1 MAELTGSTI
10 ADTYKQ
16 LLKITSEGVG
26 ANDSAKYIE
35 DGLGTDTALSLSTTR
50 VGIGLSNP
58 SELLD
63 VNGTV
68 RAKALRLD
76 EATNVNEG
84 TITNTSVAG
93 YSRLKAST
101 NSGGGSTGVLIKG
114 LDGGVEG
121 QVLYIYKTSSNG
133 ILRIYNNS
141 TNASAGDKILVPG
154 CVATDDSDYIQIPS
168 GGYGG
173 FTLVYDTSA
182 DEAYW
187 HLITSAPNATIAT

>member
-1 MAELTGSTI
+1 MSLKSKTISTGVLDILNIDGGIDASTAKQVKDGNAGGTPLYLT
-10 ADTYKQ
+10 
-16 LLKITSEGVG
+16 
-26 ANDSAKYIE
+26 
-35 DGLGTDTALSLSTTR
+35 TTK
-50 VGIGLSNP
+50 VGIGVSSP
-58 SELLD
+58 SDLLD

-68 RAKALRLD
+68 RAKSLRLD
-76 EATNVNEG
+76 EAANVNEG

-93 YSRLKAST
+93 YSRLKAATS
-101 NSGGGSTGVLIKG
+101 SGDGSTGVLIKG

-121 QVLYIYKTSSNG
+121 QVLYIYKTSNEG

-141 TNASAGDKILVPG
+141 TNAAAGDKILVPG
-154 CVATDDSDYIQIPS
+154 CVATDDSDYIEIPA

-182 DEAYW
+182 SEAYW